1 MSRTSSKRFCHCR
14 NYINTFDGIR
24 FVGEVGAYISIYDIG
39 RTIIGE
45 IVGVEEKPQLSNRQM
60 SKPNSSR
67 LEYISLTGEIMEDK
81 TVPYTMK
88 QFYDAVQ
95 FATLYEGSI
104 SSQRIQEYTST
115 LVTRLQSLQDGIQG
129 QILTKTEYGS
139 QINIIQLMTFYSIG
153 RWIVEEQQQGKSR
166 AKYGQRI
173 IKRLSEA
180 LTEQYGKG
188 LSEDTLKNARK
199 FYLTYSNRISET
211 VFSLFAIQKSETVFS
226 LFEKESPFTLS
237 WSHYLQLMRIKDE
250 NERKFYE
257 IEATNEAWGIRTL
270 QRQYNSSLYERL
282 ALSREK
288 DEVLRLASEG
298 NVITKPQD
306 IVKQPTVLEF
316 LGLDEKAKYVE
327 SDLETAIINK
337 LQKFLLELGKG
348 YLFEAR
354 QKRFTFKEDNY
365 YVDLVFYNRLL
376 RCYVLI
382 DLKIDKLTH
391 QDLGQMLMYVH
402 YYDRYEK
409 LPEENPTV
417 GILICKE
424 KDDALVEITLPDDAN
439 IYASEYQLYLP
450 DKKELQKKLKE
461 WIEEGTDL

>member
-1 MSRTSSKRFCHCR
+1 M
-14 NYINTFDGIR
+14 NTQF
-24 FVGEVGAYISIYDIG
+24 G
-39 RTIIGE
+39 RGFS
-45 IVGVEEKPQLSNRQM
+45 V
-60 SKPNSSR
+60 
-67 LEYISLTGEIMEDK
+67 
-81 TVPYTMK
+81 
-88 QFYDAVQ
+88 
-95 FATLYEGSI
+95 
-104 SSQRIQEYTST
+104 
-115 LVTRLQSLQDGIQG
+115 
-129 QILTKTEYGS
+129 
-139 QINIIQLMTFYSIG
+139 
-153 RWIVEEQQQGKSR
+153 
-166 AKYGQRI
+166 
-173 IKRLSEA
+173 
-180 LTEQYGKG
+180 
-188 LSEDTLKNARK
+188 DTLENVRK
-199 FYLTYSNRISET
+199 FYLTYQDRISET
-211 VFSLFAIQKSETVFS
+211 VFRKFAVEKSETVF
-226 LFEKESPFTLS
+226 LRIFEETLPFTLP
-237 WSHYLQLMRIKDE
+237 WSHYLLLMRIKDE

-257 IEATNEAWGIRTL
+257 IEATQSGWSIRTL

-288 DEVLRLASEG
+288 GEVLRLASEG
-298 NVITKPQD
+298 NIVTRPQD

-316 LGLDEKAKYVE
+316 LGLDEKARFVE

-354 QKRFTFKEDNY
+354 QKRFTYREENF

-409 LPEENPTV
+409 LPDENPTI
-417 GILICKE
+417 GILLCKE
-424 KDDALVEITLPDDAN
+424 KDDALVEITLPENSN

-461 WIEEGTDL
+461 WIAEGTGGEES